1 MAEPLADQVI
11 EKIGQAAFLYHRLVL
26 LVTPPGGG
34 KTSAL
39 QVVRD
44 RIQAPLIN
52 VNLELSRLMLDL
64 TERNRV
70 LQLPGLLS
78 KILDSFPG
86 DVALLDNVELLFD
99 VSLKQDPLRLFQGLS
114 RNRTVVAA
122 FSGSVEGWHI
132 LYAAQDLQYFFS
144 YSFMDLV
151 LVCFDISVL

>member
-1 MAEPLADQVI
+1 MAEPFADQLI

-34 KTSAL
+34 KTSGL
-39 QVVRD
+39 QDVHKRT
-44 RIQAPLIN
+44 QAPLIN

-78 KILDSFPG
+78 NILDSFPG

-99 VSLKQDPLRLFQGLS
+99 VSLKQEPLRLFQGLS

-122 FSGSVEGWHI
+122 FSGSIEGEHI
-132 LYAAQDLQYFFS
+132 VYAAPDHPEYKRYPIKDF
-144 YSFMDLV
+144 LV
-151 LVCFDISVL
+151 VGKETSL

>member
-39 QVVRD
+39 QDVHERT
-44 RIQAPLIN
+44 QAPLIN

-78 KILDSFPG
+78 NILDSFSG
-86 DVALLDNVELLFD
+86 DVVLLDNLELLFD

-114 RNRTVVAA
+114 RNRTLVVA
-122 FSGSVEGWHI
+122 FSGSIEGSHI
-132 LYAAQDLQYFFS
+132 VYAAPDHPEYKRYAIKDF
-144 YSFMDLV
+144 LV
-151 LVCFDISVL
+151 VGTETSL

>member
-44 RIQAPLIN
+44 RMQAPLIN
-52 VNLELSRLMLDL
+52 VNLELSRLLLDL

-78 KILDSFPG
+78 NILDSFPG

-114 RNRTVVAA
+114 RNRILVVA
-122 FSGSVEGWHI
+122 FSGSIEGNHI
-132 LYAAQDLQYFFS
+132 AYAAPDHPEYKRYAIKDF
-144 YSFMDLV
+144 LV
-151 LVCFDISVL
+151 VGTETFL

>member
-44 RIQAPLIN
+44 RMQAPLIN
-52 VNLELSRLMLDL
+52 VNLELSRLLLDL

-78 KILDSFPG
+78 NILDSFPG

-122 FSGSVEGWHI
+122 FSGSVEGGHI
-132 LYAAQDLQYFFS
+132 VYAAPDHPEYKRYPIKDF
-144 YSFMDLV
+144 LV
-151 LVCFDISVL
+151 VGTEISL

>member
-34 KTSAL
+34 KTSTL
-39 QVVRD
+39 QIVRE
-44 RIQAPLIN
+44 RTQAPLIN

-70 LQLPGLLS
+70 LQLPRLLS
-78 KILDSFPG
+78 NILDSFPG

-99 VSLKQDPLRLFQGLS
+99 VSLRQDPLRLFQGLS
-114 RNRTVVAA
+114 RNRILVVA
-122 FSGSVEGWHI
+122 FSGSIEGNHI
-132 LYAAQDLQYFFS
+132 AYAAPDHPEYKRYAIKDF
-144 YSFMDLV
+144 LV
-151 LVCFDISVL
+151 VGTETSL